1 MSTSEDVAAHLPEA
15 LANPAIDPIRDLLV
29 DALTALL
36 QSYEYRSDIAV
47 AYCDITR
54 SIKQYLAALASDRGA
69 SKARNEDDE
78 ALRSRIIGQQACVT
92 ETAIA
97 AGVDAILS
105 LYTDEKCSIVDS
117 ALECWFIHDGT
128 DGAGG
133 PAKWHSFLGG
143 GPHYPDRYFEDDAVN
158 NNGVYRPNSAVGG
171 ARVFNDAIGRHFLLR
186 VPDLGFNLRDAA
198 LVFDV
203 ASPVAGEV
211 PPGIAAGGGFFV
223 GDGTTVPGGAYLDA
237 SAEGPLAVYRAIA
250 NFVNSVAGQS
260 VRWSLL
266 SDIDT

>member
-1 MSTSEDVAAHLPEA
+1 VNTSEDVAAHLPEA
-15 LANPAIDPIRDLLV
+15 LTNPAIDPIRDLLV
-29 DALTALL
+29 DALTGLL
-36 QSYEYRSDIAV
+36 QSYEYRADIAV
-47 AYCDITR
+47 AYCDVIR

-69 SKARNEDDE
+69 NKARGEDDE
-78 ALRSRIIGQQACVT
+78 ALRARVIGQQACVL

-105 LYTDEKCSIVDS
+105 LYTDSKCSIVDS
-117 ALECWFIHDGT
+117 ALDCWFIHDGT
-128 DGAGG
+128 DGNGG

-143 GPHYPDRYFEDDAVN
+143 GPNYPDRYFEDDVN
-158 NNGVYRPNSAVGG
+158 NNSAGDFRPNSSIGG
-171 ARVFNDAIGRHFLLR
+171 ARVFNDALGRHFLLR

-198 LVFDV
+198 LIFDGT
-203 ASPVAGEV
+203 PVLGVV

-223 GDGTTVPGGAYLDA
+223 GDGSTVPGGAFLDA

-250 NFVNSVAGQS
+250 SFVNSVAGQS